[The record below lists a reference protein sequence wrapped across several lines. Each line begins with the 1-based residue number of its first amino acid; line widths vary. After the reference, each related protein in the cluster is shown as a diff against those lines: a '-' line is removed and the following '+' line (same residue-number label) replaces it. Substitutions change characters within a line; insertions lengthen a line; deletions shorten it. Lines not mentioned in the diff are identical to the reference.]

1 MGIINNFFHILQII
15 MKIIVCKIDKKYK
28 LSNSIN
34 LSFYMPTNSNFNF
47 TNNSVVTLELPFSE
61 HVEEL
66 RQRIFLIVGVIL
78 LFTFFSF
85 VEVKSPVKF
94 LELPINNV
102 KFFQLSPGEY
112 FISTVKISFYT
123 GLLFSSPVAIG
134 QLILFLLPGLTKKE
148 TKIILPLLISSL
160 VLFGLGLT
168 FSYYTLVPAALNF
181 FLNYSEEVI
190 EPFWSFDQ
198 YFEFI
203 LVLFYSTGLAFQ
215 IPIIQIL
222 VGLLNIVSAK
232 QMLSAWRYVILLSTV
247 LGAILTPSTDPL
259 TQLLLSLAILLLY
272 FSGLGILFLI
282 KN

>member
-1 MGIINNFFHILQII
+1 M
-15 MKIIVCKIDKKYK
+15 V
-28 LSNSIN
+28 
-34 LSFYMPTNSNFNF
+34 TNSNFSFKKN
-47 TNNSVVTLELPFSE
+47 TSVILELPFPE

-66 RQRIFLIVGVIL
+66 RQRVLFLFITIL
-78 LFTFFSF
+78 VLTTISF
-85 VEVKSPVKF
+85 LEVKTIVKI
-94 LELPINNV
+94 LEYPINNV
-102 KFFQLSPGEY
+102 KFFQISPGEY

-123 GLLFSSPVAIG
+123 GLLFTSPFAIS
-134 QLILFLLPGLTKKE
+134 QITLFLLPGLTKKE

-160 VLFGLGLT
+160 LLFGLGIT
-168 FSYYTLVPAALNF
+168 FSYYTLIPAALNF

-222 VGLLNIVSAK
+222 VGLLNIVSPT
-232 QMLSAWRYVILLSTV
+232 QMLGAWRYIILISTI

-259 TQLLLSLAILLLY
+259 TQLLLSIAILLLY
-272 FSGLGILFLI
+272 FTGLGILFLI

>member
-1 MGIINNFFHILQII
+1 M
-15 MKIIVCKIDKKYK
+15 V
-28 LSNSIN
+28 
-34 LSFYMPTNSNFNF
+34 TNSNFRFKKN
-47 TNNSVVTLELPFSE
+47 TSVILELPFPE

-66 RQRIFLIVGVIL
+66 RQRVLFLFVTIL
-78 LFTFFSF
+78 LLTTISF
-85 VEVKSPVKF
+85 LEVKTIVKI
-94 LELPINNV
+94 LEYPINNV
-102 KFFQLSPGEY
+102 KFFQISPGEY

-123 GLLFSSPVAIG
+123 GLLFTSPFAIS
-134 QLILFLLPGLTKKE
+134 QITLFLLPGLTKKE

-160 VLFGLGLT
+160 LLFGLGIT
-168 FSYYTLVPAALNF
+168 FSYYTLIPAALNF

-222 VGLLNIVSAK
+222 VGLLNIVSPT
-232 QMLSAWRYVILLSTV
+232 QMLGAWRYIILISTI

-259 TQLLLSLAILLLY
+259 TQLLLSIAILLLY
-272 FSGLGILFLI
+272 FTGLGILFLI

>member
-1 MGIINNFFHILQII
+1 MT
-15 MKIIVCKIDKKYK
+15 
-28 LSNSIN
+28 
-34 LSFYMPTNSNFNF
+34 TNSNFNF
-47 TNNSVVTLELPFSE
+47 TTNSILTLELPFSE
-61 HVEEL
+61 HLEEL
-66 RQRIFLIVGVIL
+66 RQRIFLVFGTIL
-78 LFTFFSF
+78 LLTCFSF
-85 VEVKSPVKF
+85 IEVKSLVKI

-102 KFFQLSPGEY
+102 KFFQVAPGEY
-112 FISTVKISFYT
+112 FISTIKISFYT
-123 GLLFSSPVAIG
+123 GVLFSSPFIMS

-160 VLFGLGLT
+160 ILFGFGLA
-168 FSYYTLVPAALNF
+168 FSYYTLIPAALNF
-181 FLNYSEEVI
+181 FLDYSEEVL

-215 IPIIQIL
+215 IPILQIL
-222 VGLLNIVSAK
+222 LGLLNIISPK
-232 QMLSAWRYVILLSTV
+232 QMLEAWRYVILLSTV

-259 TQLLLSLAILLLY
+259 TQLLLSIAILLLY